1 MKQCTKK
8 KEIDE
13 IKRRGEVCEELK
25 VQREQ
30 KNIKKFIKENKK
42 INTKQE

>member
-8 KEIDE
+8 KESNE

-25 VQREQ
+25 VQRKQ
-30 KNIKKFIKENKK
+30 KQRKKFIKEKKK
-42 INTKQE
+42 INT